1 MSYQACS
8 FGQRNGVLAKLY
20 SLETIGEGHVYEFI
34 ILSLFRGYGQSE
46 GKECGFCGVSAMAEG
61 AGGFVLHLYAVVAD
75 GVFEIDVVELAEVPV
90 QLLEETFDQLGNER
104 GTG

>member
-1 MSYQACS
+1 
-8 FGQRNGVLAKLY
+8 
-20 SLETIGEGHVYEFI
+20 
-34 ILSLFRGYGQSE
+34 
-46 GKECGFCGVSAMAEG
+46 MAEG